1 MTTRRFPPTRVLLR
15 DGHHLQSV
23 LEPAALCSLTVA
35 ARRLRLRNK
44 QAAHYLE
51 ALALGKVAYLLR
63 H

>member
-1 MTTRRFPPTRVLLR
+1 MRARNFPPARVLLR
-15 DGHHLQSV
+15 EGRRIEAA

-51 ALALGKVAYLLR
+51 ALALGKLSYLLR
-63 H
+63 R